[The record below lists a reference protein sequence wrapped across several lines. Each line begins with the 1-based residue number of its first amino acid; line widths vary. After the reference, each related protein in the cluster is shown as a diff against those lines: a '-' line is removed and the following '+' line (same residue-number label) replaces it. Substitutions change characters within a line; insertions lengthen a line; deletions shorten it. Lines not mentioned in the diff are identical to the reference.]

1 MKKEAGDRRQ
11 ETGQRA
17 THMKQSQLATCRVAY
32 PWGYHMQM
40 CDVW

>member
-1 MKKEAGDRRQ
+1 MHSKSQEPRAGRIKNKAVD

-32 PWGYHMQM
+32 P
-40 CDVW
+40 